1 MAGAR
6 ALQADVDD
14 GPPGGLP
21 RGDRLAG
28 LLLGTALGDALG
40 LPAEGLSRRRIARL
54 GWNGRWRQRFL
65 CGRGMTSDD
74 TEHTVFVAESL
85 LRSPPDPNAFAR
97 LLAWRLRLWLLA
109 VPAGIG
115 FATRRACL
123 KLWLGFPPS
132 RSGVYSAGNG
142 PAMRAAIIGAWFAG
156 DRAGLDAF
164 VRASTTLTHT
174 DPRAFTGALAVALC
188 AESAMLARDGTMTLA
203 ALTESAPEDAEWQGC
218 LARIRLGLA
227 NGWKVETF
235 CRELGCPN
243 GVSGYIYQTVPVA
256 VFAFSAG
263 ARLQDGAGGRARLRR
278 RHGHGRRHYRR
289 SSGLPVRSCD
299 AAFRVACG
307 YGRVP
312 QGGWLPTTSCR
323 VPGRG
328 VGGADLPR
336 LAPAAAPGSVRRDRP
351 SPRSPPRVPAV
362 VRSPRKQRSDA

>member
-115 FATRRACL
+115 FATLRACL

-256 VFAFSAG
+256 VFAFLQARDFRTALEDALDCGGDTDTVGAITGALLGCRFGVATLPSEWLAG
-263 ARLQDGAGGRARLRR
+263 MAEFPKGVGYLRR
-278 RHGHGRRHYRR
+278 LAVCLDGG
-289 SSGLPVRSCD
+289 SE
-299 AAFRVACG
+299 
-307 YGRVP
+307 VP
-312 QGGWLPTTSCR
+312 TCRGWL
-323 VPGRG
+323 
-328 VGGADLPR
+328 LPLR
-336 LAPAAAPGSVRRDRP
+336 QALFAVTVLVHAVRRGF
-351 SPRSPPRVPAV
+351 PPW
-362 VRSPRKQRSDA
+362 